1 MEHSFKLGFSA
12 SNNEAE
18 YEALLA
24 GLRAV
29 MDLGAREV
37 EVYSDSRLVVNQVQD
52 SFEARDPQMMEYLRL
67 VRQVMNQ
74 FLKAKVVQVAK
85 GQNRHVDSLATLA
98 SSLTEKMPRLIKV
111 ELVAEPSINA
121 GIGVSVIAISEP
133 CWMDPIINFLVKDQ
147 VPDDEKEAGKVH
159 KVAARY

>member
-1 MEHSFKLGFSA
+1 MEHSSKLGFSA

-24 GLRAV
+24 RLRAI
-29 MDLGAREV
+29 MDLGTWEV
-37 EVYSDSRLVVNQVQD
+37 EVYSDSRLVVNQVQG
-52 SFEARDPQMMEYLRL
+52 SFEARDPRMMEYLRL

-133 CWMDPIINFLVKDQ
+133 SWMDPIINFLVEDQ

>member
-12 SNNEAE
+12 SNNEVE

-85 GQNRHVDSLATLA
+85 G
-98 SSLTEKMPRLIKV
+98 
-111 ELVAEPSINA
+111 
-121 GIGVSVIAISEP
+121 
-133 CWMDPIINFLVKDQ
+133 
-147 VPDDEKEAGKVH
+147 
-159 KVAARY
+159 